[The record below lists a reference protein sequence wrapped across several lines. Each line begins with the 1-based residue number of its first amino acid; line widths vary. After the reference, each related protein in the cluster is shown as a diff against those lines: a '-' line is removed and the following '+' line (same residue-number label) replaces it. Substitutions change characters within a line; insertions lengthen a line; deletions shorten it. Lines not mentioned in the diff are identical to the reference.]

1 MRFYNMSTRSTSCWC
16 QARGPKSK
24 VLAGRAGEER
34 GARVPLGQKDII
46 GAINCI

>member
-1 MRFYNMSTRSTSCWC
+1 MRFHNMSTRSTSCWC

-34 GARVPLGQKDII
+34 GLLPYISFVSLSSII
-46 GAINCI
+46 K